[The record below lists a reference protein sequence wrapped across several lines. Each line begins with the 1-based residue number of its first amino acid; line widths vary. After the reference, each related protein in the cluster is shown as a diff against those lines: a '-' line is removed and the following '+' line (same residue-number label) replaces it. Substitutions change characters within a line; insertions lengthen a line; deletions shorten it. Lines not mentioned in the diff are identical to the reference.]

1 MRRPGQLSAASV
13 GPGRD
18 PNPVSTALPLATQ
31 PIPYPQVPRISLESA
46 QALLNSGQAALVDV
60 RSRVSYDKAHAVG
73 ALSLPED
80 EMEAQIEGL
89 PSDRALIL
97 YCT

>member
-1 MRRPGQLSAASV
+1 MRRPGQLSAANV

-31 PIPYPQVPRISLESA
+31 PIPYPQVPRISLERA
-46 QALLNSGQAALVDV
+46 QSLLSLGQAVLVDV
-60 RSRVSYDKAHAVG
+60 RSRVSYDKSHAAG

-80 EMEAQIEGL
+80 EMEAQVDGL